1 MTSGPIYKVPFKRRK
16 EQKTNYKKRL
26 ATLKSEKHRFVARL
40 SNTRFFAQIVEYSKD
55 GDKTLLFADSR
66 ELKALGWNYSL
77 KNTSAVYLT
86 ALLLSKKA
94 LKNKIP
100 EVIFDLGA
108 KNYKSRSKIFA
119 ALKGI
124 VDSGLPCPYDEKAFP
139 DEDRIN
145 GKVLSAHTKKEMNK
159 EFNLIKEKILKM

>member
-40 SNTRFFAQIVEYSKD
+40 SNTRFFAQIIDYNKD
-55 GDKTLLFADSR
+55 GDKTLISADSR
-66 ELKALGWNYSL
+66 ELTALGWNHSL

-94 LKNKIP
+94 QKNNIK

-108 KNYKSRSKIFA
+108 KNYKSKSKIFA
-119 ALKGI
+119 ALKAI
-124 VDSGLPCPYDEKAFP
+124 VDSGLSCPYNDKAFP
-139 DEDRIN
+139 NEDRIN
-145 GKVLSAHTKKEMNK
+145 GKVLATHTKKEIDK
-159 EFNLIKEKILKM
+159 DFILVKEKILKM

>member
-1 MTSGPIYKVPFKRRK
+1 MTGGPIYKVPFKRRK
-16 EQKTNYKKRL
+16 EQKTDYKKRL

-40 SNTRFFAQIVEYSKD
+40 SNTRFFAQIIDYNKD
-55 GDKTLLFADSR
+55 GDKTLLSVDSR
-66 ELKALGWNYSL
+66 ELKALGWTHSL

-94 LKNKIP
+94 LKNNIK

-119 ALKGI
+119 ALKAV
-124 VDSGLPCPYDEKAFP
+124 VDGGLDCPHNEKAFP
-139 DEDRIN
+139 DENRIS
-145 GKVLSAHTKKEMNK
+145 GKVLASHTKKEIDK
-159 EFNLIKEKILKM
+159 DFSLVKEKILKM

>member
-124 VDSGLPCPYDEKAFP
+124 VDSGLPCPHDEKAFP